1 VLGDPAPLKEKR
13 ERRGETDSDGKL
25 GSRILQLTV
34 FTFVYEWIK
43 AV

>member
-1 VLGDPAPLKEKR
+1 LEDPAPLKEKR
-13 ERRGETDSDGKL
+13 EGRGETDSDGKL

-34 FTFVYEWIK
+34 SSFVCEWIK